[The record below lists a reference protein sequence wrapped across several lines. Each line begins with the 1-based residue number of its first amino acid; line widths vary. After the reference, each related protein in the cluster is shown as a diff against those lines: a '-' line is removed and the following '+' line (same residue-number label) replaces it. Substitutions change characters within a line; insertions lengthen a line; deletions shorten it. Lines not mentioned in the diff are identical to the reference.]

1 MNNPMQIMQMLNQL
15 KANPSA
21 MLNQFNLPQGMNNP
35 QSIVEHLMNS
45 GQITQE
51 QFNQAR
57 RFAQQMGFRF

>member
-57 RFAQQMGFRF
+57 SFAQQMGFKF